1 MVGFVIYNFKND
13 ERGEIMA
20 ITVPQIHSYPYQDVK
35 VLYVED
41 EVFSREKLLRIL
53 NRRFSDV
60 HVAIDGEEGF
70 QLYQQHLPDLI
81 IVDIKMM
88 QGLDMIKNIRKH
100 NEKVQIIVTTA
111 HDDQEIFIQC
121 IEHTVNHFIL
131 KPIDLERFLL
141 AIQKSVHQ
149 IQHEKELLKQN
160 HLTKA
165 LIDAQDHL
173 LFIEDHGHIVEFNQA
188 FASFTGIEK
197 TLGLH
202 KSNLVAEL
210 FVEDPNYFYP
220 KNKGKWI
227 EEFFQTE
234 KKYAKVMWK
243 GQKDKQGIY
252 LMKGTQL
259 PGEKQIL
266 FVCTEISLLEEE
278 YKKNEIL
285 SLIDPLTRSLNRPKF
300 EELLSSEIIRSERYN
315 HLFSIILMDIDYF
328 KNAND
333 YLGGKKGNEVLLT
346 ISTIVQQ
353 RIRES
358 DVFARWGGD
367 EFILLTPET
376 NHLGAMVLA
385 ESIRT
390 LIDNFAFPK
399 IGSVTC
405 SFGVAEF
412 TSGKSKIELISEA
425 DQALSKSKIKG
436 RNCVTFYNSSI
447 GD

>member
-1 MVGFVIYNFKND
+1 
-13 ERGEIMA
+13 MA
-20 ITVPQIHSYPYQDVK
+20 ITVPQNHNYQYQDVK

-81 IVDIKMM
+81 IVDINSMS
-88 QGLDMIKNIRKH
+88 GLDLIKNIRKH

-111 HDDQEIFIQC
+111 HDDNDVFIHC

-131 KPIDLERFLL
+131 KPIDLDRFLL
-141 AIQKSVHQ
+141 AIQKSIHQ

-160 HLTKA
+160 QLTKA
-165 LIDAQDHL
+165 LIDTQDHL
-173 LFIEDHGHIVEFNQA
+173 LFIVDNGHIIEFNQA
-188 FASFTGIEK
+188 FASFSGIENTK
-197 TLGLH
+197 GLH
-202 KSNLVAEL
+202 KSTLVAEL

-227 EEFFQTE
+227 EEFFQTD
-234 KKYAKVMWK
+234 KNYAKVMWK
-243 GQKDKQGIY
+243 GEKDKQGIY
-252 LMKGTQL
+252 LMKGTQI
-259 PGEKQIL
+259 PGKKQIL
-266 FVCTEISLLEEE
+266 FVCTEISFLEEE
-278 YKKNEIL
+278 YKNNEVL
-285 SLIDPLTRSLNRPKF
+285 SLMDPLTRSLNRTKF

-315 HLFSIILMDIDYF
+315 HPFSIILMDIDYF
-328 KNAND
+328 KND
-333 YLGGKKGNEVLLT
+333 YLDHKKGDEVLVT

-376 NHLGAMVLA
+376 NSLGAMVLA
-385 ESIRT
+385 ESIRS

-399 IGSVTC
+399 VGSVTC

-412 TSGKSKIELISEA
+412 SAGKSKIELISEV

>member
-1 MVGFVIYNFKND
+1 
-13 ERGEIMA
+13 MA
-20 ITVPQIHSYPYQDVK
+20 ITVQQNHNYQYQDVK

-41 EVFSREKLLRIL
+41 EVFSREKLLRII

-81 IVDIKMM
+81 IVDIKVMS
-88 QGLDMIKNIRKH
+88 GLDMIKNIRKH

-111 HDDQEIFIQC
+111 HDDNDVFIQC

-131 KPIDLERFLL
+131 KPIDLDRFLL
-141 AIQKSVHQ
+141 AIQKSVQQ
-149 IQHEKELLKQN
+149 IQQEKGLLKQN
-160 HLTKA
+160 QLTKA
-165 LIDAQDHL
+165 LIDTQDHL

-188 FASFTGIEK
+188 FATFTGIEK
-197 TLGLH
+197 TKGLH
-202 KSNLVAEL
+202 KSNLVAAL
-210 FVEDPNYFYP
+210 FVEDSNYFYP

-227 EEFFQTE
+227 EEIIQTE

-252 LMKGTQL
+252 LMKGSQI
-259 PGEKQIL
+259 PGKKQIL

-285 SLIDPLTRSLNRPKF
+285 SMMDPLTHSLNRKKF
-300 EELLSSEIIRSERYN
+300 EELLASEISRSERYN
-315 HLFSIILMDIDYF
+315 HPFSIILMDIDYF
-328 KNAND
+328 NNVND
-333 YLGGKKGNEVLLT
+333 YSGHKKGDEVLVT

-358 DVFARWGGD
+358 DVLARWGGD
-367 EFILLTPET
+367 AFILLTPET
-376 NHLGAMVLA
+376 NSPGAMALA
-385 ESIRT
+385 ESIRA
-390 LIDNFAFPK
+390 LINTFVFPK

-412 TSGKSKIELISEA
+412 SAGKSKIELISEVE
-425 DQALSKSKIKG
+425 QALSKSKIKG
-436 RNCVTFYNSSI
+436 RNCVTFFNSSI
-447 GD
+447 GE